1 MFSFDFDVDTDIL
14 EAWHDAIVQSPQTTR
29 VFIEGTVLGDIRRK
43 VAVVDVY
50 PGPVVY
56 PIEWTSEPQQR
67 FYFGFVAEY
76 DANGDIIPY
85 ERAGTFFDDVTVEL
99 DPLSLNLMITNP
111 NPVARYVIGDDQQKF
126 HANTGWENP
135 SEQYLVILIEAQD
148 DIMDAW
154 IEIIDWRNL
163 A

>member
-1 MFSFDFDVDTDIL
+1 MFTFEFEADTDIL

-43 VAVVDVY
+43 VDAISVY
-50 PGPVVY
+50 PGSVVY
-56 PIEWTSEPQQR
+56 PIEWTSEAQRR
-67 FYFGFVAEY
+67 FYFAVVAQR
-76 DANGDIIPY
+76 DNDGNIIPY
-85 ERAGTFFDDVTVEL
+85 ERRGTFFDDVTVEL
-99 DPLSLNLMITNP
+99 DPLTLELGITNP

-126 HANTGWENP
+126 HANTGWQDP
-135 SEQYLVILIEAQD
+135 SEQYLIILIEAQD
-148 DIMDAW
+148 DIIDTW

>member
-1 MFSFDFDVDTDIL
+1 MFTFEIDTDADIV
-14 EAWHDAIVQSPQTTR
+14 EAWRDAIEQSPQTTR
-29 VFIEGTVLGDIRRK
+29 VFIEGSILGDVQRK
-43 VAVVDVY
+43 VDAVNVY

-56 PIEWTSEPQQR
+56 PIEWTSEKQR
-67 FYFGFVAEY
+67 RYYFGFVAEY

-85 ERAGTFFDDVTVEL
+85 ERAGTFFDDVAVEL
-99 DPLSLNLMITNP
+99 DPLSLDLKITNP

-148 DIMDAW
+148 DIIDAW

>member
-1 MFSFDFDVDTDIL
+1 MFSFEFEADTDIML
-14 EAWHDAIVQSPQTTR
+14 AWHDAIVQSPQTTR
-29 VFIEGTVLGDIRRK
+29 VFIEGTVLGDIQRK
-43 VAVVDVY
+43 VNIVNVY

-56 PIEWTSEPQQR
+56 PIEWTSPEQKGYYFAVVVQR
-67 FYFGFVAEY
+67 
-76 DANGDIIPY
+76 DNNGNIIPY
-85 ERAGTFFDDVTVEL
+85 ERRGTFFDDVIVEL
-99 DPLSLNLMITNP
+99 DPLSLNLKITNP

-135 SEQYLVILIEAQD
+135 SEQYLVIFIEAQD
-148 DIMDAW
+148 DIIDTW

>member
-1 MFSFDFDVDTDIL
+1 MFSFEFEADTDIML
-14 EAWHDAIVQSPQTTR
+14 AWHDAIVQSPQTTR

-43 VAVVDVY
+43 VAVVNAY
-50 PGPVVY
+50 PPLPVY
-56 PIEWTSEPQQR
+56 PIEWTSEKQRR
-67 FYFGFVAEY
+67 FYFAVIAQRDNDG
-76 DANGDIIPY
+76 NIIPY
-85 ERAGTFFDDVTVEL
+85 ERRGTFFDDVTVEL
-99 DPLSLNLMITNP
+99 DALSLNLKITNP